1 MIQFLDLA
9 SERPNNLRLHDR
21 YVAMVKTTWANYG
34 DGNPDLN
41 GKYRRQFM
49 DERRETSTSMRQAVH
64 NPLDFELG
72 SIRDAFEHGKEFYFE
87 RVVSKE
93 NQKAMKASLIRH
105 DEKLARRGHP
115 KFTSPFS
122 HY

>member
-1 MIQFLDLA
+1 
-9 SERPNNLRLHDR
+9 
-21 YVAMVKTTWANYG
+21 
-34 DGNPDLN
+34 
-41 GKYRRQFM
+41 
-49 DERRETSTSMRQAVH
+49 MRQAVH
-64 NPLDFELG
+64 NPVDFELG

-93 NQKAMKASLIRH
+93 NQKATKASLIRH
-105 DEKLARRGHP
+105 DEKLVRRGHP

>member
-21 YVAMVKTTWANYG
+21 YVVMVKTTWANYG

-64 NPLDFELG
+64 NPVDFELG
-72 SIRDAFEHGKEFYFE
+72 SIRDAF
-87 RVVSKE
+87 
-93 NQKAMKASLIRH
+93 
-105 DEKLARRGHP
+105 
-115 KFTSPFS
+115 
-122 HY
+122 